1 MAYSVSGYEFDYQE
15 FFPQG
20 IFDAINEVRV
30 TRPQVIL
37 QAAEERRRRESLTL
51 DGRLTIL
58 AADHPARM
66 VNSYG
71 DEPVRMANRHEYL
84 GRVLRVISS
93 PGVDGVMGTTDIIED
108 LLIVHH
114 LVKEKRGPG
123 LLDNRVIL
131 GSMNRSGLA
140 GSAWE
145 LDDRYTCFS
154 ADSIARLRLDG
165 AKVMFRLA
173 LEDPNSNLTLDYT
186 AQAVNG
192 CVRLDIPIFIEA
204 LVVKNESGKWKASKH
219 ADDLVKAVGVATALG
234 ETSRLTWLKIP
245 YCEGFDRVAR
255 STTCPILMLGGES
268 RGDPTGTLNEFA
280 TGIRAGKTVRGALVG
295 RNVTYPGP
303 DDPLAV
309 GLAINEIVHRQITA
323 EQAVALLMKRR
334 GQDLDALTKWLA

>member
-1 MAYSVSGYEFDYQE
+1 MAYSMNGYEFNYEE
-15 FFPQG
+15 FFPRG
-20 IFDAINEVRV
+20 IFDQINEVRV
-30 TRPQVIL
+30 ARPDLIL
-37 QAAEERRRRESLTL
+37 EAAEERKRRETLTV
-51 DGRLTIL
+51 DGKITVL

-71 DEPVRMANRHEYL
+71 DEPVRMANRQEYL

-108 LLIVHH
+108 LLIVHQ
-114 LVKEKRGPG
+114 LVKEKGGPG
-123 LLDNRVIL
+123 FLDKRVIL

-154 ADSIARLRLDG
+154 AQSIADLNLDG
-165 AKVMFRLA
+165 AKVMFRLG
-173 LEDPNSNLTLDYT
+173 LEDVRSNDCLDDT
-186 AQAVNG
+186 AKAVNE
-192 CVRLDIPIFIEA
+192 CVHLGIPIFVEA
-204 LVVKNESGKWKASKH
+204 LMVRQDGGKWKPSKN

-245 YCEGFDRVAR
+245 YCEGYERVAR

-268 RGDPTGTLNEFA
+268 RGDPTGTLQEFA
-280 TGIRAGKTVRGALVG
+280 AGIRAGKTIRGALVG

-309 GLAINEIVHRQITA
+309 ALAINEIVHKGIPA
-323 EQAVALLMKRR
+323 EQAVELLMKKR
-334 GQDLDALTKWLA
+334 GENIDALTKWLG

>member
-1 MAYSVSGYEFDYQE
+1 MAYSMDGYEFNYEE
-15 FFPQG
+15 FFPRG
-20 IFDAINEVRV
+20 IFDQINEVRV
-30 TRPQVIL
+30 ARPDLIL
-37 QAAEERRRRESLTL
+37 EAAEERKRRETLTL
-51 DGRLTIL
+51 DGKITVL

-71 DEPVRMANRHEYL
+71 DEPVRMANRQEYL

-108 LLIVHH
+108 LLIVHQ
-114 LVKEKRGPG
+114 LVKEKGGPG
-123 LLDNRVIL
+123 FLDKRVIL

-154 ADSIARLRLDG
+154 AQSIADLSLDG
-165 AKVMFRLA
+165 AKVMFRLG
-173 LEDPNSNLTLDYT
+173 LEDVRSNDCLDDT
-186 AQAVNG
+186 AKAVNE
-192 CVRLDIPIFIEA
+192 CVHLGIPIFVEA
-204 LVVKNESGKWKASKH
+204 LMVRQDGGKWKPSKN
-219 ADDLVKAVGVATALG
+219 ADDLVKSVGVATALG

-245 YCEGFDRVAR
+245 YCEGYERVAR

-268 RGDPTGTLNEFA
+268 RGDPTGTLREFA
-280 TGIRAGKTVRGALVG
+280 SGIRAGKTIRGALVG

-309 GLAINEIVHRQITA
+309 GLAINEIVHKGITA
-323 EQAVALLMKRR
+323 EQAVELLMKKR
-334 GQDLDALTKWLA
+334 GENIDALTKWLG